1 MINRV
6 SVMIMVLALL
16 FGMAYISEAQV
27 VTDGLVAYWPMDGG
41 SAADTWGGHDGTI
54 FGGPQTVA
62 GLNGVNEALD
72 FDGVDD
78 YIEAEIGDNQL
89 ADGAT
94 LELWFRQERATD
106 QFGVLLKIEPDKA
119 ELNVDPERE
128 GRTELWCYESGGVE
142 GAAGVR
148 DGNWHHAVGAVS
160 ADGQV
165 HYIDGVNVGENATP
179 VVFDAVSK
187 VVMGQRIPRGL
198 WWKGTIDEVRIY
210 GRPLSEGEVQQ
221 NMNAGVVSVEP
232 VGKLAQT
239 WGQIKS
245 RAN

>member
-78 YIEAEIGDNQL
+78 YMVSMII
-89 ADGAT
+89 
-94 LELWFRQERATD
+94 
-106 QFGVLLKIEPDKA
+106 LK
-119 ELNVDPERE
+119 
-128 GRTELWCYESGGVE
+128 
-142 GAAGVR
+142 
-148 DGNWHHAVGAVS
+148 
-160 ADGQV
+160 
-165 HYIDGVNVGENATP
+165 
-179 VVFDAVSK
+179 
-187 VVMGQRIPRGL
+187 QR
-198 WWKGTIDEVRIY
+198 
-210 GRPLSEGEVQQ
+210 
-221 NMNAGVVSVEP
+221 
-232 VGKLAQT
+232 
-239 WGQIKS
+239 
-245 RAN
+245 